1 MVLEFPVIVLD
12 WSPPFNTTSRGDSGV
27 VSSVVAAPLLSLF
40 ADPVDDRITTEE
52 LLHAFGLVV
61 VEDAFA
67 VASWKPFS
75 SSPL

>member
-1 MVLEFPVIVLD
+1 MVLEFPVIVFD
-12 WSPPFNTTSRGDSGV
+12 WSPPFNTTSLGDSGV
-27 VSSVVAAPLLSLF
+27 VSSVAAPLLSLF

-52 LLHAFGLVV
+52 LLQALGLPVV

>member
-27 VSSVVAAPLLSLF
+27 VSSVVAPVLSLF

-52 LLHAFGLVV
+52 LLHALGLVV